1 MTPRDG
7 RVGPDEPVSTRR
19 TLMTMTGSWSR
30 WFAVGLVAYTIAVG
44 APPWVSA
51 QQPED
56 KLEEKGRIRGASRSV
71 LASIGP
77 RRTTSGAL
85 PRNRVGR
92 TSSRRCAVVQAH
104 RKRRTAHRA
113 DRDAR
118 HLEQLA
124 RGRRH
129 PVDPVDPKFWYEA
142 DLIFTWGPRC
152 GRTSPSGS
160 PTRRTPART
169 ILSGPS
175 RN

>member
-1 MTPRDG
+1 
-7 RVGPDEPVSTRR
+7 
-19 TLMTMTGSWSR
+19 MTMTGSWSR

-92 TSSRRCAVVQAH
+92 TSSRPVRCLSSSS
-104 RKRRTAHRA
+104 KTPDPHRA

-129 PVDPVDPKFWYEA
+129 LVDPVDPKFWYEA
-142 DLIFTWGPRC
+142 DHLYAGATLWENVTLGLTYTAY
-152 GRTSPSGS
+152 TSPNDSFGTVQELAFGE
-160 PTRRTPART
+160 PER
-169 ILSGPS
+169 
-175 RN
+175 